1 MIVMR
6 RYRQF
11 IACYERYV
19 VFVED
24 GKAYTRRLYK
34 KGEDEYYFRFQNSTV
49 TVSEK
54 QLYF

>member
-1 MIVMR
+1 MR

-24 GKAYTRRLYK
+24 GKSYTRRLYK

-49 TVSEK
+49 TVNEK